1 VSNGSF
7 SCHLQLNER
16 TPIFAILHLLCSVM
30 ASIKGDLQWTS
41 FLYFMAGCR
50 FMKPGVTSFVLD
62 CEVVAYDREKNK
74 ILPFQVS
81 A

>member
-1 VSNGSF
+1 
-7 SCHLQLNER
+7 
-16 TPIFAILHLLCSVM
+16 
-30 ASIKGDLQWTS
+30 
-41 FLYFMAGCR
+41 
-50 FMKPGVTSFVLD
+50 MKPGVTSFVLD